1 MMAMEDTG
9 NSETVRAPVMR
20 PGRIVA
26 REGILFIL
34 IAFGISVVAFFF
46 GGVIIGAVSLALPAF
61 VANFFRDPE
70 REPPSGEDLVVS
82 PADGKVISIAEVDE
96 NRFLNRRM
104 KRVCVFMNV
113 FNVHVNRV
121 PVSGKILS
129 VTYNPGKF
137 LMGYA
142 EKASLDNEQNA
153 LVIEKAKGQEILFIQ
168 IAGLVAR
175 RIVCYLKGGE
185 RVTRGERFGLIRF
198 GSRVDIYL
206 PMETEIRVKVGDKV
220 TAGESVIGR
229 LAGDGVPGGTA
240 HQNHGSLKEGV

>member
-1 MMAMEDTG
+1 MIAMEDSG
-9 NSETVRAPVMR
+9 NSETVKAPIMR
-20 PGRIVA
+20 PGVVVA
-26 REGILFIL
+26 REGIPFIL
-34 IAFGISVVAFFF
+34 IALAIAALVFVFA
-46 GGVIIGAVSLALPAF
+46 GVIAGAVSLLLPAF
-61 VANFFRDPE
+61 VTNFFRDPE

-82 PADGKVISIAEVDE
+82 PADGKVLSIAEVDE

-121 PVSGKILS
+121 PVSGKILA
-129 VTYNPGKF
+129 VKYNPGKF

-198 GSRVDIYL
+198 GSRVDIYMPL
-206 PMETEIRVKVGDKV
+206 ETEIQVKVGDKV
-220 TAGESVIGR
+220 SAGESVLGR
-229 LAGDGVPGGTA
+229 LVGKGA
-240 HQNHGSLKEGV
+240 